1 MAFPEPQPGLVISY
15 AYLWHHEHWAGRE
28 EGVKDRPCVVILA
41 VQSAADG
48 TTMVRVAP
56 VTHSPP
62 DNPATAVELP
72 QAVKRHLGLD
82 ADRSWVVIDEVNEF
96 TWPGFDLRPLP
107 RSRDLYAYGFLPPRL
122 FNALRAKLA
131 RSGSRYRE
139 KPRLGT
145 EVRILTRFPRRSL
158 LAHKARHAV

>member
-15 AYLWHHEHWAGRE
+15 AYLWHHEHRAGRE

-48 TTMVRVAP
+48 TTMVRVVP

-82 ADRSWVVIDEVNEF
+82 ADRSWVVIDEVRIYVA
-96 TWPGFDLRPLP
+96 GLRP
-107 RSRDLYAYGFLPPRL
+107 APPPP
-122 FNALRAKLA
+122 LA
-131 RSGSRYRE
+131 R
-139 KPRLGT
+139 PLRLWVSPASSVQCPQG
-145 EVRILTRFPRRSL
+145 
-158 LAHKARHAV
+158 

>member
-15 AYLWHHEHWAGRE
+15 AYLWHHEHRAGRE

-62 DNPATAVELP
+62 DQP
-72 QAVKRHLGLD
+72 G
-82 ADRSWVVIDEVNEF
+82 DRS
-96 TWPGFDLRPLP
+96 
-107 RSRDLYAYGFLPPRL
+107 
-122 FNALRAKLA
+122 
-131 RSGSRYRE
+131 
-139 KPRLGT
+139 
-145 EVRILTRFPRRSL
+145 
-158 LAHKARHAV
+158 

>member
-15 AYLWHHEHWAGRE
+15 AYLWHHEHRAGRE

-96 TWPGFDLRPLP
+96 TWPGFEAPPPPLARPL
-107 RSRDLYAYGFLPPRL
+107 RL
-122 FNALRAKLA
+122 WVSPA
-131 RSGSRYRE
+131 SSVQCPQG
-139 KPRLGT
+139 
-145 EVRILTRFPRRSL
+145 
-158 LAHKARHAV
+158 